1 MKRSQIILLVVFLV
15 ISGLIYFTLSANKKE
30 YNKEVKEEDTTTYV
44 PVRKVENK
52 IQSLSLISYGQ
63 ILPNAE
69 VIVSMEVQGKLLK
82 GDVNMKP
89 GTNFQVGQI
98 LYKVDNEET
107 FYALSAQKT
116 SLMNVV
122 IGSLP
127 EIEMDFPKELQ
138 KWETF
143 MKDLSPRYKLP
154 ELPPMTAKE
163 MMFMT
168 SRGVMTSYYNIKS
181 QEARLEKYFFA
192 APFNGTVIQTFAEPG
207 SIANPGAQLAK
218 IAKTGDFEVKVPIG
232 MNDLAMFRSK
242 SEAEFTDASGK
253 LVATGKI
260 IRVSDVINQQTQSA
274 DVYYSIQAVK
284 GETIYNGMYVNVS
297 INQKEERETMTIPSA
312 AVKDQKVQILSGG
325 KLKSREV
332 LVISKIPD
340 SVYVTGLKDGEMV
353 LLERIDKVM
362 DKFTY
367 VGIER

>member
-1 MKRSQIILLVVFLV
+1 MLVVFLV
-15 ISGLIYFTLSANKKE
+15 ISGLIYMALSANKKE
-30 YNKEVKEEDTTTYV
+30 YNKEVKEENTTAFV

-52 IQSLSLISYGQ
+52 LQSLSLISYGR

-82 GDVNMKP
+82 GDVTMKP
-89 GTNFQVGQI
+89 GTNFRVGQI
-98 LYKVDNEET
+98 LYKVDNEEA
-107 FYALSAQKT
+107 FYSLSAQKT
-116 SLMNVV
+116 SLTNLV
-122 IGSLP
+122 IGTLP

-138 KWETF
+138 KWEAF
-143 MKDLSPRYKLP
+143 MKDVNPRYQLP
-154 ELPPMTAKE
+154 DLPPMTSKE

-168 SRGVMTSYYNIKS
+168 SRGIMTQYFNLKS

-192 APFNGTVIQTFAEPG
+192 APFNGTVIETYAEPG

-232 MNDLAMFRSK
+232 MDDLETFRSK
-242 SEAEFTDASGK
+242 SQAEFTDANGK

-284 GETIYNGMYVNVS
+284 DESIYNGMYVNVS

-312 AVKDQKVQILSGG
+312 AVKDNQVQILENG
-325 KLKSREV
+325 KIKTRDV

-340 SVYVTGLKDGEMV
+340 SVYVTGLSNGEMI

-367 VGIER
+367 EGVER